1 MSASVATSAVGLLDR
16 HYSPQSVHADSNAP
30 AWSDQMEV
38 DRSSQGHTKSSDN
51 EVDMADARRSEDGP
65 QADSERQNTIG
76 GLLAALATNATTDAD
91 EPPAPAP
98 ALAPATT
105 TAPAT
110 ATETTPQCTSASPEA
125 PADSPISASP
135 NDSQQMDEEGM
146 NDNPNA
152 RLLSVEPNS
161 GFHPST
167 IIMPADP
174 SLMLQNM
181 QPLPLY
187 DEDDMQMPFP
197 PFDMTMDQFP
207 LEPIHNPTPVNIRR
221 QYDAFARLEFA
232 DGIFYLNTYLCELG
246 RDQHAYKDALRRER
260 EAQEAA
266 QLEKHQ
272 PNSSSGKAS
281 QRLHSIKA
289 AESQIQGSVVSE
301 RGGFAG
307 VDDQPFETY
316 DGKRNGQHG
325 ENHSSQASNE
335 SVVRPAEVLHNPSL
349 APFDYHKDVTYHP
362 AQPVPVPENNI
373 VEDEQPAP
381 VTADHMPDP
390 SSCPLIPIHPTLDS
404 GEQSEADCMR
414 AISRRHVRI
423 YWNWDESSF
432 FMKVLGKNGAFFED
446 KHFEEGKCVKLH
458 SGARIQISAVEFT
471 FRLPITKVESPAEDD
486 ASSLP
491 SDAALDVS
499 PNGLTETTEN
509 GQAVK
514 LKLKLHA
521 DGAASSATA
530 ADAEKKARRGPGR
543 PPKNGYMSQREMK
556 EIEKAEKE
564 KQARALHGGPSPPIL
579 QPRKSSK
586 SQLPKPEIMPE
597 APKPEKRKYTKR
609 KREDG
614 EEEEVMPSIEG
625 QEEVPVVE
633 NPPPQP
639 TTKRARTKSFS
650 PPYKPLAECSQED
663 LARPPHN
670 YAVLLYMVLSD
681 TGEITLRQIYKQ
693 MQSRWPYF
701 KHVVDSDG
709 WTSSVR
715 HNLNQE
721 VGKLFERGRKEGK
734 GFTWLPKPNA
744 MEEYQAQKNKRSN
757 APPAPKPR
765 PPPQR
770 PNFPPNQGQQLTWQ
784 NSGTLPQSNRP
795 GDSFVHQGPW
805 PPQQPNGARPPQPGA
820 QMNGSMP
827 PQVNGQRS
835 MSGQPPNVVL
845 NNNPNYI
852 PPVNM
857 LPHYF
862 GRQAPKFIPVTFE
875 GLAVINRFQQSM
887 MSNVGKDEATQNMW
901 TAIFDSAK
909 KRCLH
914 GATASSL
921 EGGENDDERTIIGHI
936 KTFVGRYQNP
946 AFEGFAARTASPAT
960 AGAAVRIGGPSTAT
974 TTPGPSG
981 SAPGQ
986 QSHVPQTPQP
996 AQVPP
1001 APKQPPPGSQTAQSA
1016 QSAPQSSQASQSAQ
1030 PVQSAHATSHPATG
1044 GTPVNGRQSVPLQTP
1059 TTTAPPSIGP
1069 GVASHSHPSLTGVT
1083 VPQPR
1088 TQVQSLPNGLPDS
1101 TMPRPDAAPPVSA
1114 ANASPAVNPGAGS
1127 VVAAQASPV
1136 PAPGPASLA
1145 TVADAAHIKAETTV
1159 ASEKPA
1165 TFGDADNGNGE
1176 PGISGT
1182 SEKSPEDQPTTATS
1196 SEAMNQHF
1204 PPSSKVDATDVPS
1217 HTGGSSNPQ
1226 ESGPQLGS

>member
-1 MSASVATSAVGLLDR
+1 MSASVATSTVGLLDR

-38 DRSSQGHTKSSDN
+38 DRSTHERSKSN
-51 EVDMADARRSEDGP
+51 EADVAHVTRTEDDAQAECERR
-65 QADSERQNTIG
+65 NTIG
-76 GLLAALATNATTDAD
+76 GLLAALATNATTNAD
-91 EPPAPAP
+91 GPA
-98 ALAPATT
+98 
-105 TAPAT
+105 APAT
-110 ATETTPQCTSASPEA
+110 APGTANATAPQRTSASPEA
-125 PADSPISASP
+125 PADSPISQASP
-135 NDSQQMDEEGM
+135 TESQQMDEEGM
-146 NDNPNA
+146 TDNPNHA
-152 RLLSVEPNS
+152 RLLSIEPNS
-161 GFHPST
+161 GFPPST

-174 SLMLQNM
+174 ALMLQHM

-187 DEDDMQMPFP
+187 DEDIQMPFP
-197 PFDMTMDQFP
+197 PFDLAMDQFP
-207 LEPIHNPTPVNIRR
+207 PEPIREPTPINIKR

-232 DGIFYLNTYLCELG
+232 DGIFYLNTYQCELG

-266 QLEKHQ
+266 ELEKHQ

-281 QRLHSIKA
+281 QRVQSMKA
-289 AESQIQGSVVSE
+289 ADSQIQGSVVSE

-307 VDDQPFETY
+307 VDEQPIARY
-316 DGKRNGQHG
+316 DAKGNGQHG
-325 ENHSSQASNE
+325 EKHSSQASND
-335 SVVRPAEVLHNPSL
+335 SIVRPAEVLHNPSL
-349 APFDYHKDVTYHP
+349 APFDYHKDVIYHS
-362 AQPVPVPENNI
+362 AQPAPVPENKI
-373 VEDEQPAP
+373 FEDEQPAP
-381 VTADHMPDP
+381 VTLDHMPDP

-423 YWNWDESSF
+423 YWDWDESSF
-432 FMKVLGKNGAFFED
+432 FMKVQGKNGAFFED
-446 KHFEEGKCVKLH
+446 NHVEKGKKVKLH
-458 SGARIQISAVEFT
+458 SGARIQISAVEFK
-471 FRLPITKVESPAEDD
+471 FRLPITKLESPVEDD

-491 SDAALDVS
+491 SDAAPEAS
-499 PNGLTETTEN
+499 PNGLTEITEH
-509 GQAVK
+509 GQTVK

-521 DGAASSATA
+521 DGAASAAAA

-564 KQARALHGGPSPPIL
+564 KQARVLHGGPSPPIL

-597 APKPEKRKYTKR
+597 ASKPEKRKYTKR

-614 EEEEVMPSIEG
+614 EEEEVVIPSIEA
-625 QEEVPVVE
+625 QEETPVVE

-639 TTKRARTKSFS
+639 TAKRARTKSFS

-770 PNFPPNQGQQLTWQ
+770 PSFPPSQGQQLTWQ
-784 NSGTLPQSNRP
+784 NSGTLPQSTRP

-805 PPQQPNGARPPQPGA
+805 PPQQPNGARPPLPGA

-835 MSGQPPNVVL
+835 VSGQPPNVVL

-852 PPVNM
+852 PPVSM

-887 MSNVGKDEATQNMW
+887 MTNVGKDEATQNMW
-901 TAIFDSAK
+901 IAIFDSAK

-921 EGGENDDERTIIGHI
+921 EGGETNDERTIIGHI

-946 AFEGFAARTASPAT
+946 AFEGFAARTASPAA
-960 AGAAVRIGGPSTAT
+960 AGAALRTGGPSTAT

-981 SAPGQ
+981 PVPVQ
-986 QSHVPQTPQP
+986 EPHVPQSPQT
-996 AQVPP
+996 AQV
-1001 APKQPPPGSQTAQSA
+1001 APLSGQAPPGSQTAQ
-1016 QSAPQSSQASQSAQ
+1016 PAQ
-1030 PVQSAHATSHPATG
+1030 PAQTTPIPAMA
-1044 GTPVNGRQSVPLQTP
+1044 GTLVNGHQPVSPQTS
-1059 TTTAPPSIGP
+1059 TTTASPSIGLA
-1069 GVASHSHPSLTGVT
+1069 VDTHSHPPPASAS
-1083 VPQPR
+1083 VPQQPK
-1088 TQVQSLPNGLPDS
+1088 TQAQSLQNGLSDS
-1101 TMPRPDAAPPVSA
+1101 ISSRPIAAPPLPA
-1114 ANASPAVNPGAGS
+1114 ADAPLAADTSVGS
-1127 VVAAQASPV
+1127 VVAPQASPV
-1136 PAPGPASLA
+1136 PPLGTNPPAA
-1145 TVADAAHIKAETTV
+1145 VVDAAHITAETMV
-1159 ASEKPA
+1159 ADRKPTMAGDGEIKLQQQSDQGDGSGKPGTNTTPEK
-1165 TFGDADNGNGE
+1165 GVE
-1176 PGISGT
+1176 
-1182 SEKSPEDQPTTATS
+1182 EQLTTATS
-1196 SEAMNQHF
+1196 SDGVNQPL
-1204 PPSSKVDATDVPS
+1204 PPLVKNDTEKGASNN
-1217 HTGGSSNPQ
+1217 GG
-1226 ESGPQLGS
+1226 ESESRECGP